1 MLGALFRIPALSW
14 ANWFGLAALIAIIAS
29 RKPGAAFWCAW
40 LAGAGFFISCTS
52 WLASTI
58 ERFSPYSLP
67 TAIVMLVGYALLAGL
82 QFGVFGYLA
91 ARLRPTVGMMI
102 YPLAW
107 VAGELL
113 WPSIF
118 PWRIG
123 CTQFQWITLIQ
134 ITELTGVY
142 GISFLLLWCAAL
154 TYETVA
160 RLAKREA
167 ISPLKTHLIV
177 FAGTIGAALSFG
189 WWRTSDVASYL
200 AQQPTVT
207 VALVQ
212 PGERPWLK
220 QCRRLSR
227 AIEEQVDL
235 ICWPES
241 AVPAAFSLTH
251 ADLKSP
257 QPGASAAAIRRP
269 YADPQCHLL
278 FGASSRL
285 PESDDSHHLYVSALL
300 ADPQEQIVGRYHK
313 RSLVPFGEYIPG
325 ERWFPSLHRFSAF
338 GVRYAP
344 GPSDEPLVIP
354 NVAKLGVLICYEDIV
369 AAMARASVRRGA
381 DILVNV
387 TNDFWFGQSSALRL
401 HLQLAAF
408 RAVENKR
415 FLLRSTTTGA
425 TAVVSPTGRIIAQ
438 APFAE
443 SVTLIAKVQPV
454 ELQTFYARF
463 GNVFAWACCL
473 VLLVVAFRRRRPKKS

>member
-1 MLGALFRIPALSW
+1 M
-14 ANWFGLAALIAIIAS
+14 
-29 RKPGAAFWCAW
+29 
-40 LAGAGFFISCTS
+40 AGEGFFLTCTAG
-52 WLASTI
+52 LASTI

-67 TAIVMLVGYALLAGL
+67 TAILMFVGYALLAGL

-91 ARLRPTVGMMI
+91 ARLRPTVGMMV

-107 VAGELL
+107 VACELL

-118 PWRIG
+118 PWHFG

-142 GISFLLLWCAAL
+142 GISFLIMWCAAL
-154 TYETVA
+154 TYETAA
-160 RLAKREA
+160 RLYKREA
-167 ISPLKTHLIV
+167 IAPLKVHLIV
-177 FAGTIGAALSFG
+177 FAGTIAAALSFG
-189 WWRTSDVASYL
+189 WWRTRVVASYL
-200 AQQPTVT
+200 ARQPTVC

-220 QCRRLSR
+220 QCTRLSR
-227 AIEEQVDL
+227 ALEEQVDL

-257 QPGASAAAIRRP
+257 RPGAAQFRRP
-269 YADPQCHLL
+269 YADPRCHLL
-278 FGASSRL
+278 FGASSHL
-285 PESDDSHHLYVSALL
+285 PESDDSRHLYVSALL

-325 ERWFPSLHRFSAF
+325 ERWFPSLHGFAAF

-381 DILVNV
+381 DILVNL

-425 TAVVSPTGRIIAQ
+425 TAVVSPTGKIIAQ
-438 APFAE
+438 APYGEPA
-443 SVTLIAKVQPV
+443 TLIAKVQPV
-454 ELQTFYARF
+454 DLQTFYARF
-463 GNVFAWACCL
+463 GNLFAWACCL
-473 VLLVVAFRRRRPKKS
+473 ALLVVAVCRTRPKKS